1 MTAIAPHSTHDA
13 VVDVPLSH
21 GDVHALRAATPEVFA
36 VTGSF
41 RTAAAAD
48 RGDLLLQPLVA
59 ALTTCGSLR
68 HDQFEMA
75 DLLENRGALLS
86 VESELQR
93 VSFSAQACSV
103 DLPLVVELLAEC
115 LRQPRF
121 DAHNFATEQARL
133 IAEWEYRA
141 ADPAA
146 MAADALSRALYP
158 SSHPR
163 HQADL
168 AEQVAQLQRFTVED
182 VRRYHR
188 EHFGANDL
196 NIVVLGDIDPHA
208 AAATIDRQLSSWSP
222 SPMQRP
228 DDAMAA
234 VDSDS
239 DLDWCSDSQQ
249 MIRIAAP
256 GREHFE
262 VALGYRLGI
271 RCDHPDYI
279 ALWMANHILGATFSS
294 RLVTAVREEQGLTYA
309 IRSHLA
315 KPHREFDGHW
325 QIDLSLSPDKLDA
338 GLAAT
343 DAEITRFIEGGVSAQ
358 ELAAKQR
365 EAIGAFQISLATLYG
380 LSETMLFGIERGWGA
395 DYRHDFVS
403 KIGAVTVPQ
412 VNRVIK
418 QHLRPA
424 ALRTAIVGPFANA

>member
-1 MTAIAPHSTHDA
+1 MIAIAPHSTHDA
-13 VVDVPLSH
+13 VIDAPLSH
-21 GDVHALRAATPEVFA
+21 GGVHALRAATPEVFA

-41 RTAAAAD
+41 RTAAAAN

-75 DLLENRGALLS
+75 DVLESRGASLS

-93 VSFSAQACSV
+93 VTFSAQACSV

-121 DAHNFATEQARL
+121 DADSFVTEQARL
-133 IAEWEYRA
+133 IAELEYRA
-141 ADPAA
+141 ADPTA
-146 MAADALSRALYP
+146 MAADTLSRALYP

-163 HQADL
+163 HQIDL
-168 AEQVAQLQRFTVED
+168 AEQVARLQRFTVED
-182 VRRYHR
+182 VRSYHR

-196 NIVVLGDIDPHA
+196 CIVVLGDIDPRA
-208 AAATIDRQLSSWSP
+208 AVATIDGQLSSWPP
-222 SPMQRP
+222 SRVQRP

-234 VDSDS
+234 VGSHSHSDS
-239 DLDWCSDSQQ
+239 EQI
-249 MIRIAAP
+249 IRIAAP

-262 VALGYRLGI
+262 IALGCRLGI

-279 ALWMANHILGATFSS
+279 ALWMANHMLGATFSS

-309 IRSHLA
+309 IRSQLS

-343 DAEITRFIEGGVSAQ
+343 HAEIARFVDGGVSAH

-403 KIGAVTVPQ
+403 KIGAVTVAQ

-424 ALRTAIVGPFANA
+424 ALRTAIAGPFANA